1 MGNDHPKSAHMN
13 QVKLSDHVVRDCPEG
28 VHGLERNV
36 LGQVFIHRVLELGN
50 VHALE
55 LPCKRRLMR

>member
-1 MGNDHPKSAHMN
+1 MGNDHPKSADMN
-13 QVKLSDHVVRDCPEG
+13 HVKVSDHVVRAFPEG
-28 VHGLERNV
+28 VHGLERNF
-36 LGQVFIHRVLELGN
+36 LGQVFIHRVLEPGN